1 MKELWAFVQVPL
13 NLLLSCQDLEH
24 AKWAEIPKDAYM
36 AAARF
41 LVTHNVA
48 YQNLDVNEDAAHEHF
63 LKLGE
68 AVKAQ
73 AVSIV
78 VEEALPAK
86 LPGPAELSDEIVP
99 ENMEES
105 TLTRSGE
112 DEGTLQQP
120 EHDFE
125 ENEDEDQ
132 ETLPALHCVAAEVTS
147 ADLDVERSCKELAA
161 KIIFLMKK
169 GGKDASTLEAEVESL
184 QGTVASMSQAELQ
197 QRIDDLVRSMD
208 EAEGRLPA
216 RLGCHVMFIL
226 EYVCVC
232 VVFVCNGA
240 HGKKKSV
247 LLRMS
252 RSAEADPSLKRV
264 QVVYTGSEPLSM
276 YHAEFWQKC
285 FPELFPYGD
294 GVFGIR
300 RATPLTL
307 REWAAYLLERVELE
321 YDVPVVA
328 DEQEPVLQGNMAAG
342 QQADPGDAGIG
353 GLVPDGRRNAST
365 GGIGPVDGVTG
376 IDLSHGARSGQTG
389 GIDPLSSAM
398 GDAGSAG
405 AVQYQPP
412 AIARWRAD
420 FNFIAVANDSWKRM
434 ELVRCA
440 SSYVRRR
447 SFKQSLKTVLDCTA
461 EKLSDAVRDC
471 WEKRQTWWTC
481 SVLTT
486 CMLTSR
492 MRYWIYTTFPVK

>member
-147 ADLDVERSCKELAA
+147 ADPDVERSCKELAA

-169 GGKDASTLEAEVESL
+169 GGKNASTLEAEVESL

-240 HGKKKSV
+240 HEKKVGLATHVKVCRGRSV
-247 LLRMS
+247 FEASPGGVHRFGTPVHVSCRVL
-252 RSAEADPSLKRV
+252 AEV
-264 QVVYTGSEPLSM
+264 LS
-276 YHAEFWQKC
+276 
-285 FPELFPYGD
+285 
-294 GVFGIR
+294 
-300 RATPLTL
+300 
-307 REWAAYLLERVELE
+307 
-321 YDVPVVA
+321 
-328 DEQEPVLQGNMAAG
+328 
-342 QQADPGDAGIG
+342 
-353 GLVPDGRRNAST
+353 
-365 GGIGPVDGVTG
+365 
-376 IDLSHGARSGQTG
+376 
-389 GIDPLSSAM
+389 
-398 GDAGSAG
+398 G
-405 AVQYQPP
+405 AVS
-412 AIARWRAD
+412 IWRWRFRYSPRDASD
-420 FNFIAVANDSWKRM
+420 FARVGC
-434 ELVRCA
+434 L
-440 SSYVRRR
+440 
-447 SFKQSLKTVLDCTA
+447 
-461 EKLSDAVRDC
+461 
-471 WEKRQTWWTC
+471 
-481 SVLTT
+481 
-486 CMLTSR
+486 
-492 MRYWIYTTFPVK
+492 PVGACGVGV